1 MLREFRQSIRQLA
14 GRPMQA
20 LAAILALA
28 LGIGLTTAMF
38 SIIDGSLLRGL
49 PWKGAD
55 RLVRVTRG
63 SLTSGGAL
71 PAEVAA
77 WGERQASFSALVPW
91 FAVDETFRGDGQ
103 PAESL
108 HGAYVSARFFRAV
121 GMAPVLGRAFLPE
134 DDRER
139 APKVVVLGEELWHR
153 RYQRDP
159 RVLGRLVYIGGDPAT
174 IVGVMPKGFK
184 FPLDQEYW
192 LPLGPV
198 LPSVSLNHIPL
209 DLFGRLREGV
219 SLERAQ
225 AELDSLAAGVTRPE
239 KEAVHTLVR
248 PFTEAYTES
257 ARKPLWL
264 LMGAVTGVLL
274 IACTNVSNLLLA
286 WGAFRERDLAVR
298 AALGAERWRLASPVL
313 TEALLISI
321 LGAAAG
327 LAVAQVCLR
336 LYNAAGGL
344 VQSFWVDVRL
354 DFRALVFT
362 AVVTLGVALL
372 AGSLPALRVSRTDP
386 GRTLKERQS
395 QGGMDLRL
403 GRWGKSLVTVQVAL
417 SCALLGGTWQMI
429 ASVRNLYRNDFGDSP
444 ERVWTALVVLD
455 TDRFSS
461 PGDWLRFYGEL
472 RRGLETIPGVHSA
485 ALASHLPATP
495 TPRADVAVEG
505 LAEPTNGPAAT
516 ARWSVVSSGFFAS
529 LGREVLEGRDFA
541 ASDVAGSVPVALVN
555 RSFAAR
561 YFPHQS
567 PVGRRIRLRDPRLQ
581 GAAWMTI
588 IGVVPDLYLSWDYF
602 SDRIDLDHPEGIY
615 LPLTQHPR
623 PGIYYEIRSGLP
635 SKSLEMEA
643 RKVLARL
650 DPDIPPL
657 QEQRLSDR
665 IATAFSDYRMMRSLF
680 SVFGLASLALA
691 GIGIYGVVAFVAGQ
705 RRREVAI
712 RMALGARPLDVLR
725 VLWLRG
731 GAVQVGLGV
740 LIGLGLTASLSRLL
754 KSLLFGVV
762 PGNPVSLSIAAL
774 SLLLTAAV
782 ACLVPARRSV
792 QIDPMVTLRNE

>member
-1 MLREFRQSIRQLA
+1 
-14 GRPMQA
+14 MQA
-20 LAAILALA
+20 LAAVLALA

-38 SIIDGSLLRGL
+38 SIIDGSLFRGL
-49 PWKGAD
+49 PWKGAE

-63 SLTSGGAL
+63 DLASGGIL
-71 PAEVAA
+71 PAEVLA
-77 WGERQASFSALVPW
+77 WQERQTSFSALVPW
-91 FAVDETFRGDGQ
+91 FASGETFRGDGR

-108 HGAYVSARFFRAV
+108 QGAYVSAQLFRAAGV
-121 GMAPVLGRAFLPE
+121 TPVLGRGFLPE
-134 DDRER
+134 DDREG
-139 APKVVVLGEELWHR
+139 APKVVVLGDELWHR
-153 RYQRDP
+153 RYQGNP
-159 RVLGRLVYIGGDPAT
+159 RVLGRLVYIGGEPAT
-174 IVGVMPKGFK
+174 IVGIMPKGFK
-184 FPLDQEYW
+184 FPLDQDFW
-192 LPLGPV
+192 LPIGPV

-209 DLFGRLREGV
+209 DLLGRLRDGV
-219 SLERAQ
+219 SPESAQ
-225 AELDSLAAGVTRPE
+225 AELDSLAAGVPRPE
-239 KEAVHTLVR
+239 KERVRTLVR

-274 IACTNVSNLLLA
+274 IACTNVANLLLA
-286 WGAFRERDLAVR
+286 WGGFRERDLAIR
-298 AALGAERWRLASPVL
+298 ASLGAGRRRLAAPVL
-313 TEALLISI
+313 TEALLVSM

-336 LYNAAGGL
+336 LYNATGGL

-354 DFRALVFT
+354 DSRALAFT
-362 AVVTLGVALL
+362 TVVTLGVALL
-372 AGSLPALRVSRTDP
+372 AGSLPALRVSRMDP
-386 GRTLKERQS
+386 GRKLKERQS

-403 GRWGKSLVTVQVAL
+403 GQWGKSLVVVQVAL

-429 ASVRNLYRNDFGDSP
+429 ASVGNLYRNDFGDSP
-444 ERVWTALVVLD
+444 EKVWTGLVVLD
-455 TDRFSS
+455 TDRLSS
-461 PGDWLRFYGEL
+461 PESWLRFYREL
-472 RRGLETIPGVHSA
+472 QRGLAAIPGAHSA

-495 TPRADVAVEG
+495 TPRAAVAVEG
-505 LAEPTNGPAAT
+505 LAEPADGAAAT

-529 LGREVLEGRDFA
+529 LGRAVLEGRDFA
-541 ASDVAGSVPVALVN
+541 ASDVASSVPVALVN

-567 PVGRRIRLRDPRLQ
+567 PVGRRIRLRDPKLHE
-581 GAAWMTI
+581 APWLTI
-588 IGVVPDLYLSWDYF
+588 VGVVPDLYLSWDYF
-602 SDRIDLDHPEGIY
+602 SDRVDLDHPEGIY

-623 PGIYYEIRSGLP
+623 PGIFYQIRSSLP
-635 SKSLEMEA
+635 AKSLEMET

-650 DPDIPPL
+650 DPDIPPV
-657 QEQRLSDR
+657 QEQRLSDH
-665 IATAFSDYRMMRSLF
+665 IAAAFSDYRMMRSLF

-725 VLWLRG
+725 ILWLRG

-740 LIGLGLTASLSRLL
+740 LIGLGLAASLSRLL

-762 PGNPVSLSIAAL
+762 PGDPRSLTAAAL
-774 SLLLTAAV
+774 SLLLTAVA
-782 ACLVPARRSV
+782 ACLVPARRAV
-792 QIDPMVTLRNE
+792 RIDPMVTLRDE